1 MHRSFVFAAAAA
13 CLLAASVIA
22 QPACAQ
28 PAQASEPSPA
38 PSSVLSLLP
47 SPNPAPDSDYPAFRA
62 LNVPFHLVE
71 VVGAVPAYLMVT
83 EAGADPDAQA
93 RARKAG
99 AAFVQDLSR
108 HPDDIIDPMMH
119 DALTRFSHDEVV
131 RLGQLCARP
140 ALDRVQTQLL
150 AALRREDPM
159 PNGASMNSLLAA
171 DPDFATWSKAD
182 QALMERFAEIVLG
195 SVTEAEGTME
205 QAERVAKEAG
215 AKAG

>member
-13 CLLAASVIA
+13 CLLAASVCTPSAFA
-22 QPACAQ
+22 QQ
-28 PAQASEPSPA
+28 A

-83 EAGADPDAQA
+83 EAGADADAQA
-93 RARKAG
+93 RARKQG
-99 AAFVQDLSR
+99 AAFVQALNR
-108 HPDDIIDPMMH
+108 QPDAIIDPMMH
-119 DALTRFSHDEVV
+119 DALIRFSHDEVV

-150 AALRREDPM
+150 AALHREDPM
-159 PNGASMNSLLAA
+159 PDGVSIERLLAA
-171 DPDFATWSKAD
+171 DPDFSTWSPAD
-182 QALMERFAEIVLG
+182 QELMLRFVETVLG
-195 SVTEAEGTME
+195 SMTEVEETME
-205 QAERVAKEAG
+205 QAARAATAAARAG
-215 AKAG
+215 